1 MGNAVIHGKIV
12 YEKTP
17 TQGTIPKFEFSTD
30 VIREKAFQV
39 VESNQENAKR
49 ETEKAASAFI
59 NYPLQLV
66 CKNQHEWQEWT
77 LQSDACDYK
86 ITVFFAPLA
95 GTYVSWV
102 PLDELLKLKKK
113 IEEKN
118 KKKNK
123 KIDN

>member
-49 ETEKAASAFI
+49 ETEKAAFAFI

-66 CKNQHEWQEWT
+66 CEEQHDWK
-77 LQSDACDYK
+77 LKSDACDYK
-86 ITVFFAPLA
+86 VPVFFAPLT

-113 IEEKN
+113 I
-118 KKKNK
+118 KKNK
-123 KIDN
+123 IKN